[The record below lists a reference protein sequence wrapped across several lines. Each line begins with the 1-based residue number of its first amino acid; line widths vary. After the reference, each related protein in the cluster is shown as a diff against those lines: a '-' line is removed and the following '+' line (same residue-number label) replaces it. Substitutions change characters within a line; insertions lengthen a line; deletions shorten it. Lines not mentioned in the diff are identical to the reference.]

1 MKIVLGAC
9 RGKLRI
15 TVTMAP
21 AIIITPVVIMPF
33 TRRPHT
39 SAYGVTGM
47 TLGDPNDSSKSAPP
61 HLYKTN
67 NSVHNAVINIKL
79 RLDDKWS
86 IFNKRFNSH

>member
-1 MKIVLGAC
+1 MKIILGAY

-15 TVTMAP
+15 MVTMAP

-33 TRRPHT
+33 TRRSHM
-39 SAYGVTGM
+39 SAYAVTGM
-47 TLGDPNDSSKSAPP
+47 TLGDPNDSSKSARP

-79 RLDDKWS
+79 RLNDK
-86 IFNKRFNSH
+86 